1 MQDNST
7 YRDYNKM
14 VWRRFKQHRP
24 AYVALYVLLFLIAIA
39 VLAPL
44 IANEKPLYARYG
56 NTAIFPAFSFKK
68 NYTLTGADGNTLQI
82 NAQYADWKQLPFD
95 QVIWAPVPYSPGKK
109 DYANSNFKSP
119 AGPQFFKGPDGKI
132 GDMPL
137 RFRHWMG
144 TNTLGEDVLAGLIHG
159 TRISLSIGLIAMS
172 IATVIGLVLG
182 MLAGFLGDNTLRTSR
197 GRFWTTIVGCCFAWY
212 YAVHL
217 RSFALADALQQSG
230 LEAVLQ
236 VALSLC
242 IFLGIAFL
250 FSLLGKRIGRLSF
263 AKKTMRIPVDSIV
276 SRLIEIIH
284 SLPIFI
290 LIITIAAVAKPSLVN
305 VMVIIGLT
313 SWTGIARFTRAEMLR
328 IRSMEFMD
336 AAQSLGYSRR
346 RMLLK
351 HALPNGIAPALVA
364 IAFGIASAILVES
377 SLSFLG
383 VGVPPESVTWG
394 SLVNEGRANF
404 NAWWLVVFPGMA
416 IFITVTVYNLI
427 GEGMRDAFDPK
438 LKN

>member
-1 MQDNST
+1 M
-7 YRDYNKM
+7 
-14 VWRRFKQHRP
+14 
-24 AYVALYVLLFLIAIA
+24 
-39 VLAPL
+39 
-44 IANEKPLYARYG
+44 
-56 NTAIFPAFSFKK
+56 
-68 NYTLTGADGNTLQI
+68 
-82 NAQYADWKQLPFD
+82 
-95 QVIWAPVPYSPGKK
+95 
-109 DYANSNFKSP
+109 
-119 AGPQFFKGPDGKI
+119 
-132 GDMPL
+132 

-182 MLAGFLGDNTLRTSR
+182 MLAGFFGDNTLRTSR

-328 IRSMEFMD
+328 IRNMEFMD